1 MDEKLSNMPEQ
12 DQNTDASAGSSY
24 QQTTNYGYYG
34 GEGEQGNFGENNG
47 AYQQNFNQNYN
58 MNYNQGYQQNYNPNY
73 NMNQGKKPL
82 DAPLSMGEWLL
93 MILAGLIPCVGI
105 VLYCIWA
112 FSPNTNINRKNYS
125 RAMLIVM
132 AVVIVLYT
140 LFFVVFGI
148 AMSNALYY

>member
-1 MDEKLSNMPEQ
+1 MDEKFSNMPEQ
-12 DQNTDASAGSSY
+12 DQNAEAADNSY
-24 QQTTNYGYYG
+24 QQTMNYGYYSDG
-34 GEGEQGNFGENNG
+34 SQNGSGENNG
-47 AYQQNFNQNYN
+47 AYQQNYNQNYT
-58 MNYNQGYQQNYNPNY
+58 MNYSWNS
-73 NMNQGKKPL
+73 GKKPL

-93 MILAGLIPCVGI
+93 TILAGLVPCVGI
-105 VLYCIWA
+105 VLYFIWA
-112 FSPNTNINRKNYS
+112 FGANTNINRKNYS

>member
-1 MDEKLSNMPEQ
+1 MPEQ
-12 DQNTDASAGSSY
+12 DQNAEAADNSY
-24 QQTTNYGYYG
+24 QQTMNYGYYSDG
-34 GEGEQGNFGENNG
+34 SQNGSGENNG
-47 AYQQNFNQNYN
+47 AYQQNYNQNYSGN
-58 MNYNQGYQQNYNPNY
+58 S
-73 NMNQGKKPL
+73 GKKPL

-93 MILAGLIPCVGI
+93 TILAGLVPCVGI
-105 VLYCIWA
+105 VLYFIWA
-112 FSPNTNINRKNYS
+112 FGANTNINRKNYS

>member
-1 MDEKLSNMPEQ
+1 MDEKFSNMPEQ
-12 DQNTDASAGSSY
+12 DQNAEAADNSY
-24 QQTTNYGYYG
+24 QQTMNYGYYSDG
-34 GEGEQGNFGENNG
+34 SQNGSGENNG
-47 AYQQNFNQNYN
+47 AYQQNYNQNYN
-58 MNYNQGYQQNYNPNY
+58 MNYNQGYQQNYSGNS
-73 NMNQGKKPL
+73 GKKPL

-93 MILAGLIPCVGI
+93 TILAGLVPCVGI
-105 VLYCIWA
+105 VLYFIWA
-112 FSPNTNINRKNYS
+112 FCANTNINRKNYS

>member
-1 MDEKLSNMPEQ
+1 MDEKFSNMPEQ
-12 DQNTDASAGSSY
+12 DQNAEAADNSY
-24 QQTTNYGYYG
+24 QQTMNYGYYSDG
-34 GEGEQGNFGENNG
+34 SQNGSGENNG
-47 AYQQNFNQNYN
+47 AYQQNYNQNYSGN
-58 MNYNQGYQQNYNPNY
+58 S
-73 NMNQGKKPL
+73 GKKPL

-93 MILAGLIPCVGI
+93 TILAGLVPCVGI
-105 VLYCIWA
+105 VLYLIWA
-112 FSPNTNINRKNYS
+112 FGANTNINRKNYS

>member
-1 MDEKLSNMPEQ
+1 MQSS
-12 DQNTDASAGSSY
+12 QNGS
-24 QQTTNYGYYG
+24 
-34 GEGEQGNFGENNG
+34 GENNG
-47 AYQQNFNQNYN
+47 AYQQNYNQNYN
-58 MNYNQGYQQNYNPNY
+58 MNYNQGYQQNYSGNS
-73 NMNQGKKPL
+73 GKKPL

-93 MILAGLIPCVGI
+93 TILAGLVPCVGI
-105 VLYCIWA
+105 VLYFIWA
-112 FSPNTNINRKNYS
+112 FGANTNINRKNYS

>member
-1 MDEKLSNMPEQ
+1 MDEKFSNMPEQ
-12 DQNTDASAGSSY
+12 DQNAEAADNSY
-24 QQTTNYGYYG
+24 QQTMNYGYYSDG
-34 GEGEQGNFGENNG
+34 SQNGSGENNG
-47 AYQQNFNQNYN
+47 AYQQNYNQNYSGN
-58 MNYNQGYQQNYNPNY
+58 S
-73 NMNQGKKPL
+73 GKKPL

-93 MILAGLIPCVGI
+93 TILAGLVPCVGI
-105 VLYCIWA
+105 VLYFIWA
-112 FSPNTNINRKNYS
+112 FGANTNINRKNYS

>member
-1 MDEKLSNMPEQ
+1 MDEKFSNMPEQ
-12 DQNTDASAGSSY
+12 DQNAEAADNSY
-24 QQTTNYGYYG
+24 QQT
-34 GEGEQGNFGENNG
+34 GEKNG
-47 AYQQNFNQNYN
+47 AYQQNYNQNYN
-58 MNYNQGYQQNYNPNY
+58 MNYNQGYQQNYNQNY
-73 NMNQGKKPL
+73 SGNSGKKPL

-93 MILAGLIPCVGI
+93 TILAGLVPCVGI
-105 VLYCIWA
+105 VLYFIWA
-112 FSPNTNINRKNYS
+112 FGANTNINRKNYS